1 MVVNTT
7 KNKSICLPYRSN
19 RWFYSGGALGSEK
32 PVEVFFYNPRML
44 LILGITIFVVV
55 PLCYYAA
62 KWMFNYAYGKHLK
75 KLKILIE
82 ELSQ

>member
-1 MVVNTT
+1 
-7 KNKSICLPYRSN
+7 
-19 RWFYSGGALGSEK
+19 
-32 PVEVFFYNPRML
+32 ML
-44 LILGITIFVVV
+44 LILGITIFVVI

-62 KWMFNYAYGKHLK
+62 KWMFNCAYGKHLK